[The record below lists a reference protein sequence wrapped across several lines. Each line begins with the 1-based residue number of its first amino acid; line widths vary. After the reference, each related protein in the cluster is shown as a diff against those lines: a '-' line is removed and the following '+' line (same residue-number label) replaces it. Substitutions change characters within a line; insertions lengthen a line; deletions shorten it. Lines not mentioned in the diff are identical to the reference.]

1 MKARGIINPLVEAIE
16 YFRYKANG
24 ETVSKHISRVLV
36 QREINRKDFEDI
48 LKPALELEA
57 YLDSNVA
64 LPQNLHLYFANFE
77 HSDYDSGFKSC
88 AANIAML
95 PASTEAFTDIN
106 TICENLIKQSKSE
119 IRDNIMNELIARD
132 ITSDANADDGD
143 YFLKFIDDL
152 PLSDKAKW
160 RIINVYNN
168 YEDYVLGI
176 GSALRQ
182 AIKLIQERSDI
193 YEPYLHNFE
202 QEYSDISDIIDGIRN
217 NVSVDF
223 LIGDDEI
230 VYPKILANNEFT
242 RIFRRPENGGPVLYI
257 GLGVR
262 PMFKVPYK
270 ERISINFEEMLKV
283 LSDKNRLTILRMLK
297 NKDAYGQEL
306 ADMQKLSPN
315 TISHHMSKLQSC
327 NLTKSTLDGSKVYY
341 SSNQRAIREL
351 IEQLKELLLRQ

>member
-24 ETVSKHISRVLV
+24 ETVSKHISRVLI

-64 LPQNLHLYFANFE
+64 LPQNLQLYFADFE
-77 HSDYDSGFKSC
+77 HSDGGGFKSC

-95 PASTEAFTDIN
+95 SASTEVFTDIN
-106 TICENLIKQSKSE
+106 IICNNLIKQSRSG
-119 IRDNIMNELIARD
+119 IRDNIMSELISHN

-143 YFLKFIDDL
+143 YFLQFIDDL

-160 RIINVYNN
+160 HIVNVYNH
-168 YEDYVLGI
+168 YEEYVLGI
-176 GSALRQ
+176 GAALRQ
-182 AIKLIQERSDI
+182 AIQLIQERSDI

-202 QEYSDISDIIDGIRN
+202 QEYSDINDIIDSIRN
-217 NVSVDF
+217 NMSVDF

-270 ERISINFEEMLKV
+270 ERISINCEETLKV
-283 LSDKNRLTILRMLK
+283 LGDKNRLAILRMLK
-297 NKDAYGQEL
+297 YKDAYGQEI

-341 SSNQRAIREL
+341 SSNQRAIKEL
-351 IEQLKELLLRQ
+351 IEQLSELLLRQ

>member
-36 QREINRKDFEDI
+36 QRQINRKNFEDI

-64 LPQNLHLYFANFE
+64 IPQNLQLYFANFE
-77 HSDYDSGFKSC
+77 NNDGGGFKSC

-95 PASTEAFTDIN
+95 SASTEVFTDIN
-106 TICENLIKQSKSE
+106 TICKNLIKQSKPE
-119 IRDNIMNELIARD
+119 IRDNIMSELIARD

-168 YEDYVLGI
+168 YEDYVHGI
-176 GSALRQ
+176 GAALRQ
-182 AIKLIQERSDI
+182 AILLIQERSDI

-217 NVSVDF
+217 NMSVDF

-270 ERISINFEEMLKV
+270 ERISINCEEMLKV
-283 LSDKNRLTILRMLK
+283 LGDKNRLAILRMLK
-297 NKDAYGQEL
+297 SKDAYGQEI

-315 TISHHMSKLQSC
+315 TISHHMNKLQSC

-341 SSNQRAIREL
+341 SSNQSAIKEL
-351 IEQLKELLLRQ
+351 IEQLSELLLRQ